1 MKKNQSGITKEASY
15 LDHLYSDDCIIEYY
29 DF

>member
-1 MKKNQSGITKEASY
+1 MKTIQSGITKEDSY
-15 LDHLYSDDCIIEYY
+15 LEHIYSDDCIIEYY

>member
-1 MKKNQSGITKEASY
+1 MKNIQSGITKEASY
-15 LDHLYSDDCIIEYY
+15 LAHIYSDDCIIEFY

>member
-1 MKKNQSGITKEASY
+1 MKKNQREITKEASY